1 MFVLL
6 HSISGSAFR
15 TLSLN
20 DFLAESSSQIMYSF
34 QSQASLIMLLE
45 EGQFENR
52 RTRVLSWRPTRE
64 FPKIGLSIYLPRR
77 GSQDRG
83 TNP

>member
-6 HSISGSAFR
+6 HSISSLAFR
-15 TLSLN
+15 TLSLD

-34 QSQASLIMLLE
+34 QSQASLIILLE
-45 EGQFENR
+45 EGHSKTGE
-52 RTRVLSWRPTRE
+52 L
-64 FPKIGLSIYLPRR
+64 KYYLAAHQGIPQNKLDHFIFLARS
-77 GSQDRG
+77 SQDRG